1 MSPIKATTYYVIAE
15 ALTNV
20 QKHAGARRVEV
31 GATTAGETLL
41 VEVSDDRIGGAD
53 PEGNGPRSLA
63 DRVRGARRNASDREP
78 SRAGNPPGGSLP
90 ADLSLASRLGRGW
103 IPVAGPPVE
112 PV

>member
-78 SRAGNPPGGSLP
+78 SRAGNPTAGSHP

-103 IPVAGPPVE
+103 IPVASPPVE